1 MTNLT
6 EDIRSDLT
14 KIFSEREEVV
24 TEHTAPETLVDYAHE
39 VSTYLTF
46 ALACLANSDVA
57 MNFDDERARELSEM
71 MDAIIEFLEE
81 K

>member
-24 TEHTAPETLVDYAHE
+24 TEHTAPETLVDYAQE
-39 VSTYLTF
+39 VNGYLTE
-46 ALACLANSDVA
+46 VA

>member
-1 MTNLT
+1 MANLT

-24 TEHTAPETLVDYAHE
+24 TEHTAPETLVDYAQE
-39 VSTYLTF
+39 VSTYLT
-46 ALACLANSDVA
+46 DVA

-81 K
+81 E

>member
-39 VSTYLTF
+39 VSTYLT
-46 ALACLANSDVA
+46 DVA

>member
-24 TEHTAPETLVDYAHE
+24 TEHTAPETLVDYAQE
-39 VSTYLTF
+39 VSTYLT
-46 ALACLANSDVA
+46 DVA

-81 K
+81 